1 MGRLSL
7 CMIVRDE
14 QEMLPDFLA
23 TVAGIWDE
31 LVVVDT
37 GSRDKTITL
46 LENAGACI
54 HHFKWQDDFAAARNT
69 GLEAA
74 TGEWILFL
82 DADERIT
89 PELVSQI
96 RTLLDDPLAGA
107 ATVVMRNLRPD
118 GTRRDSHLLR
128 LFRNDTGIRFEHRI
142 HEDPS
147 RDVQRYLARTG
158 LVMRHLDGVVNH
170 LGYMKNIATARGK
183 KARDMDLLRRVL
195 KIDPDDLY
203 SWFKL
208 MEQARFWN
216 DERAWRTA
224 AKGCGRRFEKAL
236 TRGLTSQPW
245 ADELTAL
252 LAQGLH
258 THPQKGLDW
267 LQGLPD
273 ALQQG
278 PAVQLRR
285 GLWLEAVG
293 NMSAAEQAFK
303 SCSIAANHSGTDTVF
318 VLRSALGLCRVK
330 AASGDLE
337 AAWSQAVQA
346 CTACPTDPEALLA
359 AVGFAPSVN
368 ARQDWITEHL
378 AHFPAA
384 TEALADTLQSCG
396 LTDLSVHT

>member
-14 QEMLPDFLA
+14 QDMLPDFLS

-37 GSRDKTITL
+37 GSRDATITL
-46 LENAGACI
+46 LEEAGACI
-54 HHFKWQDDFAAARNT
+54 HHFSWQDDFAAARNI

-74 TGEWILFL
+74 TGDWILFL
-82 DADERIT
+82 DADERLS
-89 PELVSQI
+89 PELGRQI
-96 RTLLDDPLAGA
+96 RALLDDRQAGA

-118 GTRRDSHLLR
+118 GTRRDSNLLR
-128 LFRNDTGIRFEHRI
+128 LFRNDPSIRFEHRI
-142 HEDPS
+142 HEDPT
-147 RDVQRYLARTG
+147 RDVQRYLMHTG

-183 KARDMDLLRRVL
+183 KTRDMGLLQRVL
-195 KIDPDDLY
+195 KSDPDDLY

-224 AKGCGRRFEKAL
+224 AKGCSRRFEKAL
-236 TRGLTSQPW
+236 TRDLASQPW

-258 THPQKGLDW
+258 NDPAAGLAW
-267 LQGLPD
+267 LD
-273 ALQQG
+273 ALPAALRRG

-303 SCSIAANHSGTDTVF
+303 SCRIAANHSGTDTVF
-318 VLRSALGLCRVK
+318 MLRSALGLCRLR
-330 AASGDLE
+330 AAAGDLD
-337 AAWSQAVQA
+337 AAWQLALEA
-346 CTACPTDPEALLA
+346 CRACPTDPEALLA
-359 AVGFAPSVN
+359 AVGFAPSEPE
-368 ARQDWITEHL
+368 RRRWLTDHL
-378 AHFPAA
+378 AAHPEA
-384 TEALADTLQSCG
+384 TGKVQEM
-396 LTDLSVHT
+396 LSICSGA